1 MNYNSLKGMINITKL
16 PLNSPQKFEVNK
28 DVQWVKELLSEL
40 NENAT
45 TKDSTDYLHDSFLN
59 INFQITKKFKG
70 TLGEYLLIEGSVET
84 EYFTECIRTLD
95 EMTDELE
102 FEFKAAFIDSVHE
115 SEPEYNEETEIYL
128 DNDLYELFYYKNR
141 CGDLKE
147 MIHELIYL
155 HINQYPIKDAATPL
169 NTDIQLGGTLQ

>member
-16 PLNSPQKFEVNK
+16 PLNSTQDFEINK
-28 DVQWVKELLSEL
+28 DVQWVKELLQEL

-45 TKDSTDYLHDSFLN
+45 TKDPNDYLHDSYLN
-59 INFQITKKFKG
+59 INFKITKKFKG
-70 TLGEYLLIEGSVET
+70 SLGEYILIEGTVES

-102 FEFKAAFIDSVHE
+102 FDFKVAFIDDIHS
-115 SEPEYNEETEIYL
+115 SEPEYHEETEIYL
-128 DNDLYELFYYKNR
+128 DNDLYELFFYKNR
-141 CGDLKE
+141 NANLKE

-155 HINQYPIKDAATPL
+155 YVNQYPIKDPSTPL
-169 NTDIQLGGTLQ
+169 NTNIQQGDTLQ